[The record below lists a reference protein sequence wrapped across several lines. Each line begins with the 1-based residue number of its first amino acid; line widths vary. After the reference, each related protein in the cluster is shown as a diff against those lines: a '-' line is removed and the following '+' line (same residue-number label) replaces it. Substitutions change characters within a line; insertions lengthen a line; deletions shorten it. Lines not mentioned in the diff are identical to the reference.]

1 MLVKFLL
8 RVFLTQVLKV
18 VEETTG
24 GALVATS
31 TNTVTSAL
39 SADPVTAE
47 MKKAVQRAVDS
58 IDDLAER
65 QITDAIVALLAGYT
79 QSIIIGLHKEGV
91 SNFTGPKPTTPA
103 AGDSSVDC
111 SAAVQTLTKQVPAM
125 LKSHLIS
132 SLPKCSIVDAAVE
145 EVCAIQ

>member
-1 MLVKFLL
+1 MF
-8 RVFLTQVLKV
+8 FLTQVLKV

-39 SADPVTAE
+39 SADPVTE

>member
-1 MLVKFLL
+1 M
-8 RVFLTQVLKV
+8 QVLKV

-31 TNTVTSAL
+31 SSSPTSAAL
-39 SADPVTAE
+39 SADAVTAE
-47 MKKAVQRAVDS
+47 MKKAVQRAVDN

-91 SNFTGPKPTTPA
+91 TNFTGPKPTIPG

-111 SAAVQTLTKQVPAM
+111 SAAVQTLAKQVPAM

-145 EVCAIQ
+145 EVCACV